1 MEGFMENIGGF
12 VALAYMVV
20 FTIIDYKIMVSV
32 KTWKKATV
40 VFWTT
45 LIFFLIIPPIIASGL
60 YVSKFKKVLKANC
73 EMVSNS
79 TDNVSVDRFLTYV
92 KQWGFCNEPQQW
104 NQLRGTWF
112 IVNESSNVSTAKKKE
127 LRDYLITNG
136 LRLNNSEKQIIDNYK
151 G

>member
-1 MEGFMENIGGF
+1 MELIKELISMVWIAF
-12 VALAYMVV
+12 VFVV
-20 FTIIDYKIMVSV
+20 MAFIPYKIMVSL
-32 KTWKKATV
+32 KSWKKAQI
-40 VFWTT
+40 VFFITFIPFC
-45 LIFFLIIPPIIASGL
+45 LIPPVIASGL
-60 YVSKFKKVLKANC
+60 YESKFKKVLKANC